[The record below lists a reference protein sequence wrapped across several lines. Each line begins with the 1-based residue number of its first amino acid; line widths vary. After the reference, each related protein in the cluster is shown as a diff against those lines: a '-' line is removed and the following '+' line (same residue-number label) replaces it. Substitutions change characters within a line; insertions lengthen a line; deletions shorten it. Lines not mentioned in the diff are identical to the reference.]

1 VIGGD
6 TLLEI
11 LVEEP
16 SARQALEHLVPKIV
30 PNVRH
35 VIREFA
41 GKDRL
46 LRELPMRLRGYA
58 SRTTRER
65 LKVAVLVDR
74 DDDDCVALKKWL
86 DQVAAEAGV
95 GRRGT
100 GDADRVVLNRV
111 VVEEL
116 EAWFFGDVPAL
127 RRAYPRLPA
136 SLGEQAGFRDPDAIA
151 GGTWEALGRA
161 LAKRGYQ
168 TSGLN
173 KLSTATQVAPHMDV
187 EANRSRSFQVFRD
200 GLRRLLMEDTHATT

>member
-1 VIGGD
+1 MSSEE
-6 TLLEI
+6 TLLEV

-16 SARQALEHLVPKIV
+16 SARWALDHLVPKIV
-30 PNVRH
+30 PNVRY

-46 LRELPMRLRGYA
+46 LKELPARLRGYA
-58 SRTTRER
+58 IRSKYER

-74 DDDDCVALKKWL
+74 DDEDCVALKGRL
-86 DQVAAEAGV
+86 EQMATEAGV
-95 GRRGT
+95 GRPREQQG
-100 GDADRVVLNRV
+100 RVVLNRV

-127 RRAYPRLPA
+127 CRAYPRVPA
-136 SLGEQAGFRDPDAIA
+136 SLGEQAGYRDPDAIK
-151 GGTWEALGRA
+151 GGTWEALERV
-161 LAKRGYQ
+161 LARGGYH

-173 KLSTATQVAPHMDV
+173 KLRTATDVAPHMNV

-200 GLRRLLMEDTHATT
+200 GLRHLLSEDAHATT